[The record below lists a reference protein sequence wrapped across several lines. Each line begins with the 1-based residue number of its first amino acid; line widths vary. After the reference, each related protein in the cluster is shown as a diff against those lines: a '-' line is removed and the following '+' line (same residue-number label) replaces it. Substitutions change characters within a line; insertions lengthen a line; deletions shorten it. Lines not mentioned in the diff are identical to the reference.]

1 MGNRLIIV
9 PGSRYSGQGDIDMN
23 REEYIYYTFM
33 KKVTEDEY
41 ISLDESGLILIL
53 EDKLGLTDDRMD
65 DIMGW
70 IEEGETSHISK
81 GELEVLGK
89 DTSNHIYEL
98 SIYESILKEA
108 LKDEAIEREEK
119 DLILTLTRIMNISEE
134 ERTKIYDHIKATL

>member
-1 MGNRLIIV
+1 
-9 PGSRYSGQGDIDMN
+9 MN

-33 KKVTEDEY
+33 KKVTEDKY

-70 IEEGETSHISK
+70 IEEGDQNHISE
-81 GELEVLGK
+81 GELEVLSN
-89 DTSNHIYEL
+89 DNSNHLYEL

-108 LKDEAIEREEK
+108 LKDEAIEREEM
-119 DLILTLTRIMNISEE
+119 DLILTLTSIMNISKE
-134 ERTKIYDHIKATL
+134 ERSKIYDHIKATL